1 MSHRSR
7 APRQIQD
14 DLVDQT
20 LDALAESSEG
30 HRQRLFEARESLA
43 ELTAIVS
50 SGPRPGL
57 DKLCETIYEF
67 LSLMLK
73 QGAVEEPDGL
83 GIAMRLVDYV
93 GVALSCPV
101 PMNTYG
107 GPALSLSAGG
117 AKRSIP
123 PAVRRTKVRPE
134 DLSFDSID
142 QTRLGEILVKM
153 GTIEADDLDR
163 ALVLQRVVHQR
174 LGEVLVSVGALSDE
188 TLNEALKVQRE
199 KTIAITEGQQPA
211 QDDDGPRRAG

>member
-7 APRQIQD
+7 EPRQIQEN
-14 DLVDQT
+14 LVDQT

-43 ELTAIVS
+43 ELTVIVS

-57 DKLCETIYEF
+57 DNLCETIHEF

-73 QGAVEEPDGL
+73 QGAVEEPEGL

-93 GVALSCPV
+93 GVALSSPA
-101 PMNTYG
+101 PLSMYG
-107 GPALSLSAGG
+107 GPTLSLSTGG
-117 AKRSIP
+117 AKQDSAP
-123 PAVRRTKVRPE
+123 VAPRTKVRPE
-134 DLSFDSID
+134 DFSFESVN

-174 LGEVLVSVGALSDE
+174 LGEVLVSVGVLSDE
-188 TLNEALKVQRE
+188 TLDEALKVQRE
-199 KTIAITEGQQPA
+199 KTIEIAEGQLPP
-211 QDDDGPRRAG
+211 DDGDGPRQAG